1 MRIST
6 TLLAVLVG
14 TLNLAT
20 GPQASSQRASSEQ
33 TAAPAS
39 TAPAAKKSDS
49 TELTQAGRSHEED
62 PLADAPP
69 VITHHQLALGGKAL
83 KYTATAGR
91 LLLKPENGPTEAA
104 IFFTA
109 YTLDGE
115 DARTRPVTFV
125 FNGGPGT
132 STAWLHMGAF
142 GPKKIKLDKDGGV
155 PAPPYQTI
163 DNPDT
168 LLDQTDLIFIDAPG
182 TGYSRVRPDLTKKF
196 YKGAGDT
203 DAFYRFIRLYLTRY
217 QRWRSP
223 IFLFGESYG
232 TTRAAALANHLI
244 DNYIPV
250 NGVALLSVG
259 LDFQTL
265 LPGNLNDLPHQVIVP
280 SYTMSA
286 AYHKKLAPELTA
298 NLDETIKKVEHWCAT
313 EYAQALALGNALEP
327 ERRKQIV
334 AQLAGYT
341 GLKPDLIEEYDLRI
355 EPQVFMHNLLKDRK
369 LEVGRVDGRF
379 ASPMPQSNA
388 HEPFFDPA
396 MAAMSPAFNA
406 AMNDYAETELGYKS
420 ELRYVIW
427 DYEGINHAWDW
438 GTAMNFSAGI
448 GGYPQTATN
457 LQSAMAKNKYL
468 KVLVMEGMYDLAT
481 PFYAST
487 YTFQHLRLNAD
498 YRKNLT
504 FADFK
509 VGHMVYN
516 DAAALKEMKRA
527 LDDWYQET
535 LKQVK

>member
-1 MRIST
+1 MHDKGFSKAMKSIWIA
-6 TLLAVLVG
+6 LLLCTMIAF
-14 TLNLAT
+14 AAA
-20 GPQASSQRASSEQ
+20 QQQ
-33 TAAPAS
+33 QAAPPPS
-39 TAPAAKKSDS
+39 QLQHDDET
-49 TELTQAGRSHEED
+49 
-62 PLADAPP
+62 LAETTP
-69 VITHHQLALGGKAL
+69 VVTHHQITINGKPL

-91 LLLKPENGPTEAA
+91 FVLKPENGPAEAA

-115 DARTRPVTFV
+115 ESRIRPLTFV

-132 STAWLHMGAF
+132 ATAWLHMGAL
-142 GPKKIKLDKDGGV
+142 GPKKIKLEKDGQV
-155 PAPPYQTI
+155 PAPPYVTVENPETI
-163 DNPDT
+163 
-168 LLDQTDLIFIDAPG
+168 LDRTDLVFIDAPG
-182 TGYSRVRPDLTKKF
+182 TGYSRVRADLTRKF
-196 YKGAGDT
+196 YNVPGDA

-244 DNYIPV
+244 DNDIPV

-265 LPGNLNDLPHQVIVP
+265 LPGNLNDLPYQVIVP
-280 SYTMSA
+280 SYTMIA
-286 AYHKKLAPELTA
+286 AYHKKLPPELTA
-298 NLDETIKKVEHWCAT
+298 NMDETIKKVERWCAT
-313 EYAQALALGNALEP
+313 DYAQALAQGNALEA
-327 ERRKQIV
+327 EKRRQIV
-334 AQLAGYT
+334 NQLAAYT

-355 EPQVFMHNLLKDRK
+355 DPQVFMHNLLKDRK

-396 MAAMSPAFNA
+396 MAAMFPAFNA
-406 AMNDYAETELGYKS
+406 AMNDYAATELGYKS
-420 ELRYVIW
+420 ELPYVIW
-427 DYEGINHAWDW
+427 NYEGINRAWDW

-468 KVLVMEGMYDLAT
+468 KVLAMEGMYDLAT
-481 PFYAST
+481 PFYASA
-487 YTFQHLRLNAD
+487 YTFQHMRLNAD
-498 YRKNLT
+498 YLKNLT

-509 VGHMVYN
+509 GGHMVYN
-516 DAAALKEMKRA
+516 DSAALKEMKRA
-527 LDDWYQET
+527 LDQWYQET
-535 LKQVK
+535 LKKAASN

>member
-6 TLLAVLVG
+6 TLLAVLMG

-20 GPQASSQRASSEQ
+20 GPQASSRRASSEQ

-39 TAPAAKKSDS
+39 TAPASTVPALTKTDSDHS
-49 TELTQAGRSHEED
+49 TQAGRSHEED

-115 DARTRPVTFV
+115 DARTRPATFV

-168 LLDQTDLIFIDAPG
+168 LLDQTDLVFIDAPG

-196 YKGAGDT
+196 YNITGDT
-203 DAFYRFIRLYLTRY
+203 DAFYRFIRLYLSRY

-223 IFLFGESYG
+223 LFLFGESYG
-232 TTRAAALANHLI
+232 TTRAAALANYLA
-244 DNYIPV
+244 DNYIPLR
-250 NGVALLSVG
+250 GVALLSVG

-265 LPGNLNDLPHQVIVP
+265 MPGNMNDLPHQVIVP
-280 SYTMSA
+280 SYTMIA
-286 AYHKKLAPELTA
+286 AYHKKLSPELTA
-298 NLDETIKKVEHWCAT
+298 DMDATIKKVEQWCAT
-313 EYAQALALGNALEP
+313 DYAQALALGNTLP
-327 ERRKQIV
+327 PDRRKQIV
-334 AQLAGYT
+334 AQLAAYT
-341 GLKPDLIEEYDLRI
+341 GLKPDVIEENDLRI
-355 EPQVFMHNLLKDRK
+355 EPTVFMHNLLKDQK
-369 LEVGRVDGRF
+369 LELGRVDGRV
-379 ASPMPQSNA
+379 AAPAPQSNA
-388 HEPFFDPA
+388 HEPFYDPA
-396 MAAMSPAFNA
+396 MAAMFPAFNA
-406 AMNDYAETELGYKS
+406 AMNDYAEYDLNYKS
-420 ELRYVIW
+420 ELPYIVW

-438 GTAMNFSAGI
+438 STGI
-448 GGYPQTATN
+448 NGYPQTATA
-457 LQSAMAKNKYL
+457 LQSAMAKTKFL

-481 PFYAST
+481 PFYASA

-498 YRKNLT
+498 YRKNIS

-509 VGHMVYN
+509 SGHMVYT
-516 DAAALKEMKRA
+516 DAVASAEMKRA
-527 LDDWYQET
+527 LDAWYQAAAR
-535 LKQVK
+535 

>member
-1 MRIST
+1 MMST
-6 TLLAVLVG
+6 RTVLVLLVLSLF
-14 TLNLAT
+14 TFAT
-20 GPQASSQRASSEQ
+20 AQQTTSQPQPA
-33 TAAPAS
+33 AAPAPQPQREDETLAE
-39 TAPAAKKSDS
+39 TAP
-49 TELTQAGRSHEED
+49 
-62 PLADAPP
+62 
-69 VITHHQLALGGKAL
+69 VVTHHQITVNGKPL

-91 LLLKPENGPTEAA
+91 LALKPESGAAEAA

-109 YTLDGE
+109 YTLDG
-115 DARTRPVTFV
+115 DDSRARPLTFV

-132 STAWLHMGAF
+132 ATAWLHLGAL
-142 GPKKIKLDKDGGV
+142 GPRKIKLEKDGGV
-155 PAPPYQTI
+155 PAPPYVMI
-163 DNPDT
+163 DNPET
-168 LLDQTDLIFIDAPG
+168 ILDRTDLVFIDAPG

-196 YKGAGDT
+196 YNVPGDA

-223 IFLFGESYG
+223 LFLFGESYG

-265 LPGNLNDLPHQVIVP
+265 LPGNMNDLPHQVIVP
-280 SYTMSA
+280 SYTMIA
-286 AYHKKLAPELTA
+286 AYHKKLAPGLTA
-298 NLDETIKKVEHWCAT
+298 NLDETIQKVEHWCAT
-313 EYAQALALGNALEP
+313 DYTQALAQGNSLDTEK
-327 ERRKQIV
+327 RKQIV
-334 AQLAGYT
+334 AQLAAYT
-341 GLKPDLIEEYDLRI
+341 GLKADLIEEYDLRI

-379 ASPMPQSNA
+379 ASPLPQSNA

-396 MAAMSPAFNA
+396 MAAMFPAFNA
-406 AMNDYAETELGYKS
+406 TMNDYAQTELAYKS
-420 ELRYVIW
+420 ELPYVIW
-427 DYEGINHAWDW
+427 SYESINRAWDW

-481 PFYAST
+481 PFYASA
-487 YTFQHLRLNAD
+487 YTFQHLRLSPD
-498 YRKNLT
+498 YLKNLT
-504 FADFK
+504 FANFK
-509 VGHMVYN
+509 GGHMVYN
-516 DAAALKEMKRA
+516 DASALKEMKRA

>member
-1 MRIST
+1 LSIRALLVLFLSACASAQQST
-6 TLLAVLVG
+6 
-14 TLNLAT
+14 
-20 GPQASSQRASSEQ
+20 QQ
-33 TAAPAS
+33 PAS
-39 TAPAAKKSDS
+39 QPQTVW
-49 TELTQAGRSHEED
+49 SHEEATVAET
-62 PLADAPP
+62 LP
-69 VITHHQLALGGKAL
+69 VVTHHQITVNGKPL

-91 LLLKPENGPTEAA
+91 MVLRPEDGPAEAA

-115 DARTRPVTFV
+115 ETKTRPLTFA

-132 STAWLHMGAF
+132 ATAWLHLGAL
-142 GPKKIKLDKDGGV
+142 GPRKIRLEKDGGV
-155 PAPPYQTI
+155 PAPPYVMV
-163 DNPDT
+163 DNPET
-168 LLDQTDLIFIDAPG
+168 ILDRTDLVFIDAPG

-196 YKGAGDT
+196 YNVPGDA

-223 IFLFGESYG
+223 LFLFGESYG

-265 LPGNLNDLPHQVIVP
+265 LAGNLNDLPYQVIVP
-280 SYTMSA
+280 SYTMIA
-286 AYHKKLAPELTA
+286 AYHKKLAPELSA
-298 NLDETIKKVEHWCAT
+298 NPDGTIKKVEQWCAT

-327 ERRKQIV
+327 EKRRQIV
-334 AQLAGYT
+334 AQLAAYT
-341 GLKPDLIEEYDLRI
+341 GLKADLIEEYDLRI

-369 LEVGRVDGRF
+369 LEIGRVDGRF
-379 ASPMPQSNA
+379 ASPRPQSNA
-388 HEPFFDPA
+388 NQPFFDPA
-396 MAAMSPAFNA
+396 MAAMFPAFNA

-420 ELRYVIW
+420 ELPYVIW
-427 DYEGINHAWDW
+427 DSEGINRAWDW

-481 PFYAST
+481 PFYASS
-487 YTFQHLRLNAD
+487 YTFQHMRLDAD
-498 YRKNLT
+498 YRKNIT
-504 FADFK
+504 FADFMG
-509 VGHMVYN
+509 GHMVYN
-516 DAAALKEMKRA
+516 DAAALKEMRRA
-527 LDDWYQET
+527 LDEWYQET
-535 LKQVK
+535 LQRAK